1 MHADIN
7 YERYLA
13 EIDSADADY
22 QSWKSSKFFE
32 IATKNNWLPEQS
44 EERSADDND
53 EDLRQRIFMSKKA
66 AEEAQ
71 AANPNANFSI
81 MTPFS
86 ALTNEEFTSKVT
98 NPYVLG
104 NKTNADPKRSLRQQE
119 GGYSF
124 SSIQDMIN
132 SITQGQQGAIS
143 GDDSA
148 WNFAP
153 TVVKPTT
160 TPTTPPTTN
169 TPTEESATQTS
180 TSTTE
185 TQSGSLDWSD
195 TACMSPIQNQGQCGG
210 CWAFATVAAVESLK
224 CISNGKTSV
233 NKYSEQQLLGCDSQ
247 NQGCGG
253 GAPVYA
259 YEYIQ
264 QNGLC
269 GESAVPYEMS
279 NGGTATCGTTCSQS
293 DPGLTGYENLQAG
306 DESALVK
313 SVQSQPVVVA
323 VASANDVF
331 KQYTGGVVS
340 SCGTT
345 DVDHAVVVVGFDDT
359 SFKIRNSWGED
370 WGDAGYIRMARG
382 SSGMGTCGLLTDM
395 SYPKM

>member
-104 NKTNADPKRSLRQQE
+104 NKTNADPKRSLRQQ
-119 GGYSF
+119 
-124 SSIQDMIN
+124 
-132 SITQGQQGAIS
+132 
-143 GDDSA
+143 
-148 WNFAP
+148 
-153 TVVKPTT
+153 
-160 TPTTPPTTN
+160 
-169 TPTEESATQTS
+169 EESATQTS